1 MADASATQV
10 PFDGTLLERALS
22 GEPPQDTS
30 PDEPDAR
37 LDAVTD
43 AISSGDYDRAACGAE
58 ALLRAGV
65 NDARII
71 GPYLFGAFRER
82 GLVAMPSLFRSLQQ
96 VLTTSFPALGPV
108 SKRDVFLDTGLRWLL
123 RTLNKH
129 LTYSEQK
136 KDAAWQRWC
145 EADIRPPLE
154 AALALTDAILTALPV
169 ALPKNG
175 CEEPFRN
182 LANWLKRHVDSL
194 PAAPAAA
201 AAAQTADLTAASNE
215 DAPRAGQD
223 AKRDAPPTRAA
234 PPPPPAPGI
243 PLSPALELLLRKLDA
258 FSVLLARGEMT
269 KAGVV
274 AADVLTTVERFD
286 PRLYLPTLFTR
297 FYAGLS
303 THARGLEPFLH
314 NSDALPMR
322 ALEQLYR
329 VDLDAFLA
337 QSEGEP
343 EEEED

>member
-1 MADASATQV
+1 MADAAAAPI

-22 GEPPQDTS
+22 GAPPQDTS

-37 LDAVTD
+37 LEAVTE
-43 AISSGDYDRAACGAE
+43 AVASGDYDRAACGAE
-58 ALLRAGV
+58 ALLREGV
-65 NDARII
+65 HDARLV
-71 GPYLFGAFRER
+71 GPYLFGSFRER
-82 GLVAMPSLFRSLQQ
+82 GLLAMPGVFRSLQQ
-96 VLTTSFPALGPV
+96 VLTTSLPALGPV

-129 LTYSEQK
+129 LTHHEKK
-136 KDAAWQRWC
+136 KDATWQRWC
-145 EADIRPPLE
+145 EPDNRPPLE
-154 AALALTDAILTALPV
+154 AALALTDTLLAALPA

-175 CEEPFRN
+175 CEESFRN
-182 LANWLKRHVDSL
+182 LSLWLKRHVESL
-194 PAAPAAA
+194 PAAPAPLPAA
-201 AAAQTADLTAASNE
+201 PPEPPPAASHE
-215 DAPRAGQD
+215 DAPRAAQD
-223 AKRDAPPTRAA
+223 AKRDEPPAPA
-234 PPPPPAPGI
+234 PPPPAPGLPI
-243 PLSPALELLLRKLDA
+243 SPALALLLRKLEA
-258 FSVLLARGEMT
+258 FTTLLERGELT

-286 PRLYLPTLFTR
+286 PRVYLPTLFTR